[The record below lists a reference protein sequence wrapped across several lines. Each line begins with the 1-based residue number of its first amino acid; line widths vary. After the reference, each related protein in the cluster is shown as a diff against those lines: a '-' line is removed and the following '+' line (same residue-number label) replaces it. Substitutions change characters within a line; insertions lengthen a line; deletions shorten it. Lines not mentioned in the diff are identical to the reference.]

1 MKKRI
6 LSCLMALALCL
17 TLLPTAALAEETE
30 GTAQTPPAVEKAAD
44 PANGEAK
51 QENQPAETKRE
62 NQSAEA
68 KQENQSAEA
77 KQESQLAEVKQ
88 ENQSAEQEE
97 QREDS
102 AAKQAVADV
111 QAMIDALPDA
121 AELDGMDDA
130 EAMEVYEAFQT
141 ACEAYYDTLS
151 EKQQAQL
158 KNTEKLEKLSEW
170 FSQLETLAAG
180 DTHTHC
186 VCGKSVCAED
196 GHGDID
202 FNMWLAS
209 SDYNTL
215 VVGGEGSSSET
226 DGDGLDPVDG
236 KYVLDGGNYYLK
248 TGVDGFNSDVTIDHT
263 ILITG
268 DVTIC
273 LNGQTIQSTATD
285 KPVFEVVS
293 GSLTL
298 TDCKN
303 NQGKVTRA
311 YNKTGGGVEVNGGTF
326 NLYGGKITGNTAA
339 NGGGV
344 KVTGGTVNMYG
355 GEIADN
361 KAAGHVKGTGDGGGV
376 YMSGGTFHM
385 RGGSITNNKTEVY
398 GQGEGN
404 GGGVYVSGG
413 EFNLYDGG
421 SITRNKATGNASAS
435 KGGGVRVGSDEGK
448 KGTFNMYGGE
458 ITYNEA
464 NYGGGVDVYEGT
476 FTMSGGK
483 IANNTTANYGGGVY
497 VDRDFCTFIMS
508 GGSISGNKAGSG
520 GGVYVYSDTFTM
532 RGGEIKDNEA
542 TGNGGGVYLNGG
554 AAFQKGGGQFTV
566 SGKVVI
572 KDNKKGTANNN
583 VYLVSEENPII
594 IGEGGLTDGASIGVT
609 TKNAAAGVAIA
620 TGTGLNDGDAKKFE
634 SDLNGYAVSV
644 NEEQTRLVLVKAH
657 KHYLCGGDECTK
669 NGHTCSAVTF
679 TQWTSTNSLP
689 NTVGDYYLDT
699 DVTLSSTWEPVDGMV
714 LCLNGHSITM
724 DSVNYD
730 AIRVFHSLTL
740 TDCKGEGKTA
750 YGQITHTIM
759 PSGTHYTGGGVMVK
773 GGEFLMFGGKITKNK
788 TNSEMCG
795 GGVMVN
801 GGKFNMYGGEITDN
815 EAYMG
820 GGVMVSD
827 STTNTA
833 SGKFNMYGGS
843 ITNNT
848 ANYNKG
854 DERGGGG
861 GVAVDA
867 GTFTM
872 SGSAEITGNHA
883 ECGGGVYEGA
893 SGTFIMNSGAKIAKN
908 EASGKGGGVYM
919 GASGSKYKFQMTGG
933 SITNNTAAEGGG
945 VYAGKYSTSQFTM
958 TGGSI
963 TNNTATNTG
972 GGVYV
977 TKMTFNMSGGTIAR
991 NNAENEGGGVY
1002 AGRYGTFI
1010 MNAGEITDNEATS
1023 TGGNG
1028 GGVYVGGADSKF
1040 TMSGSASITGNTA
1053 KNGGGVGVYSGAT
1066 FEMNGNASITD
1077 NTATSNGGG
1086 VYEGGG
1092 KFNMSGGA
1100 SISRNEATTG
1110 NGGGVYVGGGVFTMS
1125 GGSITSNHTANKA
1138 NYGGGVYVDTYGTF
1152 NMSGGTIG
1160 GAAAD
1165 KANKAKNGGGVYVSG
1180 GTFNMSGGSITGNDS
1195 NGVFVDDRATF
1206 TVSGAAT
1213 VKGNTREGAASN
1225 VFLAGSKTITI
1236 GGKLTGSPNSIGV
1249 TRGAYLD
1256 IANNVNEDYS
1266 GIFFSDKTQYVVK
1279 YKDSQLVLAKKD
1291 TTAETHTHCLCGKTH
1306 TAIGDHQT
1314 EQEVTFATELKM
1326 ENGKLMKGGSEWTKS
1341 TVNRADGGGEQT
1353 GYVLS
1358 RGEYYLY
1365 GDITLSDAAIL
1376 INGDVKLCLNGHT
1389 IDRANGNAARDYVI
1403 WVLGNDKAH
1412 LTLTDCVGG
1421 GTIKG
1426 GGNGGVDIFG
1436 FCTLDMF
1443 GGTITGNTN
1452 RGVGVGQFG
1461 TFNLYGGKITGNSA
1475 GYGGGVYNGGTVNMY
1490 GGEIRGNTASNKGG
1504 GVYMEASM
1512 GNYQGGILNVS
1523 GAAKITDNTVNG
1535 TACNVYLPSGK
1546 TITIGGA
1553 LTGEAGSIGVTTE
1566 PKPAAGT
1573 PVTVIADTKGITG
1586 LTIHVVSDD
1595 NAYATAVE
1603 GSAIV
1608 LKVKGD
1614 GETHTHTYDGT
1625 WKYDGT
1631 NHWQECTD
1639 ANCPDRDGSVRG
1651 ETAHV
1656 YDNDTD
1662 TTCNV
1667 CGYVRTGTSENI
1679 PVTGITLNTTTAS
1692 LEVGKTT
1699 TLTATVEPS
1708 DATNKSVTW
1717 TSSDTSVATVAPDGT
1732 VTAVKAGAAT
1742 ITATAA
1748 DGSGKSAACTV
1759 TVTGSSTGGNTGG
1772 SSSGGGGG
1780 SSSGGSDSNPIIK
1793 TEMKNNTDG
1802 STTKTET
1809 RRDGSVT
1816 QTTTGKDG
1824 SVSKTETKPNGSSVT
1839 ENKAADGSTG
1849 TVKTDKNG
1857 QTEAKTVLSD
1867 KAIEDAKKNG
1877 EAVKAP
1883 VEVEASRNSSTAP
1896 TVKVELPKGA
1906 GETKVEIPVS
1916 NVKPGTVAVIVHP
1929 DGTEEILKN
1938 SIPTED
1944 GIQLTVD
1951 GSATV
1956 KIVDNSKG
1964 FIDTRNHWAEDEI
1977 DFVSA
1982 RGLVNG
1988 MSDTIYA
1995 PNNSTTRAQLWTIL
2009 ARQNDADLTGGS
2021 IWYEKA
2027 QNWAKAKGVS
2037 DGANPN
2043 AAINRAQ
2050 MVTML
2055 WRAKGQPAA
2064 GGTAHFTDVPADA
2077 YYAGAVSWA
2086 VENGITTGVGNGRFD
2101 PTGACTRAQ
2110 IAAFLTRLYAEK

>member
-51 QENQPAETKRE
+51 QES
-62 NQSAEA
+62 QSAEA
-68 KQENQSAEA
+68 KQENQPAEAKQEGQSAEA
-77 KQESQLAEVKQ
+77 KQESQPSEAKQEGQPAEVKQ
-88 ENQSAEQEE
+88 ENQPAEQEE
-97 QREDS
+97 QQEDS
-102 AAKQAVADV
+102 AAKQAVAAV

-141 ACEAYYDTLS
+141 ACEAYYDTLN
-151 EKQQAQL
+151 EEQQAQL
-158 KNTEKLEKLSEW
+158 KNTEKLAALSER

-180 DTHTHC
+180 EHQNHG
-186 VCGKSVCAED
+186 VCGKSDCTED
-196 GHGDID
+196 GHGNID
-202 FNMWLAS
+202 FNKWLVSSAS
-209 SDYNTL
+209 NTL
-215 VVGGEGSSSET
+215 EVGEGDKADA
-226 DGDGLDPVDG
+226 DGQELVDG
-236 KYVLDGGNYYLK
+236 KYYVLSGGNYYLK
-248 TGVDGFNSDVTIDHT
+248 TGKDVTIKYP
-263 ILITG
+263 IRITG
-268 DVTIC
+268 TVTICLNGQTIESSAKDQPVFEVVSGGKLTLTDCKNNNKAKVTRAYNSHGGGVEVNGGKFNLYGGSITKNTADNGGGVKVDGGTFNLYNGGSITNNKAEGKNSTGGGVYVVNGTFTMSGGTISGNTANYTNGADGGVGVYNDATFIMNGGEITGNTASSFSGGVGVHSRGTFKMNGGTIGGTTDGDANNAKYGGGVNVGNNGKFEMSGGKISGNKATENGGGVYMDGTTFTVSGAAVIKDNKKDTANNNVYLRGNKYITIDGTLDGGASIGVTTDKTPDAGGTIPIATATTGTGLTAGDAAKFISDKSGYAVSVKPDGTGLVLVKAHTHCICGNSSCSVDGHGAAVTFATVLPQALLEQNRYTLSDGTYYLSSTLSPAEKIEITGTVTIC
-273 LNGQTIQSTATD
+273 LNGQTIQSKAAD
-285 KPVFEVVS
+285 KPVFEIAS
-293 GSLTL
+293 GGKLTL
-298 TDCKN
+298 TDCTSN
-303 NQGKVTRA
+303 PGKVTHFSDG
-311 YNKTGGGVEVNGGTF
+311 TGSGVEVKEGTF
-326 NLYGGKITGNTAA
+326 D
-339 NGGGV
+339 
-344 KVTGGTVNMYG
+344 MYG
-355 GEIADN
+355 GEI
-361 KAAGHVKGTGDGGGV
+361 TGN
-376 YMSGGTFHM
+376 SA
-385 RGGSITNNKTEVY
+385 S
-398 GQGEGN
+398 N
-404 GGGVYVSGG
+404 GGGVYVWGGSKFDLYGGKISGNKVNNDGGGVCVAATG
-413 EFNLYDGG
+413 EFNM
-421 SITRNKATGNASAS
+421 R
-435 KGGGVRVGSDEGK
+435 
-448 KGTFNMYGGE
+448 GGE
-458 ITYNEA
+458 ISGNIAAT
-464 NYGGGVDVYEGT
+464 YGGGVYVATTGEFNMRGGT
-476 FTMSGGK
+476 IGGAAADK
-483 IANNTTANYGGGVY
+483 ANKANKANYGGGVY
-497 VDRDFCTFIMS
+497 VD
-508 GGSISGNKAGSG
+508 G
-520 GGVYVYSDTFTM
+520 GG
-532 RGGEIKDNEA
+532 
-542 TGNGGGVYLNGG
+542 
-554 AAFQKGGGQFTV
+554 
-566 SGKVVI
+566 
-572 KDNKKGTANNN
+572 
-583 VYLVSEENPII
+583 
-594 IGEGGLTDGASIGVT
+594 
-609 TKNAAAGVAIA
+609 
-620 TGTGLNDGDAKKFE
+620 
-634 SDLNGYAVSV
+634 
-644 NEEQTRLVLVKAH
+644 
-657 KHYLCGGDECTK
+657 
-669 NGHTCSAVTF
+669 
-679 TQWTSTNSLP
+679 
-689 NTVGDYYLDT
+689 
-699 DVTLSSTWEPVDGMV
+699 TL
-714 LCLNGHSITM
+714 
-724 DSVNYD
+724 
-730 AIRVFHSLTL
+730 
-740 TDCKGEGKTA
+740 
-750 YGQITHTIM
+750 
-759 PSGTHYTGGGVMVK
+759 
-773 GGEFLMFGGKITKNK
+773 
-788 TNSEMCG
+788 
-795 GGVMVN
+795 
-801 GGKFNMYGGEITDN
+801 
-815 EAYMG
+815 
-820 GGVMVSD
+820 
-827 STTNTA
+827 
-833 SGKFNMYGGS
+833 
-843 ITNNT
+843 
-848 ANYNKG
+848 
-854 DERGGGG
+854 
-861 GVAVDA
+861 
-867 GTFTM
+867 
-872 SGSAEITGNHA
+872 
-883 ECGGGVYEGA
+883 
-893 SGTFIMNSGAKIAKN
+893 
-908 EASGKGGGVYM
+908 
-919 GASGSKYKFQMTGG
+919 
-933 SITNNTAAEGGG
+933 
-945 VYAGKYSTSQFTM
+945 
-958 TGGSI
+958 
-963 TNNTATNTG
+963 
-972 GGVYV
+972 
-977 TKMTFNMSGGTIAR
+977 NMSGGTL
-991 NNAENEGGGVY
+991 NMSG
-1002 AGRYGTFI
+1002 
-1010 MNAGEITDNEATS
+1010 GEISVNTATS
-1023 TGGNG
+1023 NG
-1028 GGVYVGGADSKF
+1028 GGVYVGG
-1040 TMSGSASITGNTA
+1040 SGSTFIMNGNASITDNTA

-1138 NYGGGVYVDTYGTF
+1138 NYGGGVYVDTHGTF

-1306 TAIGDHQT
+1306 TAIGDHKTDTQI
-1314 EQEVTFATELKM
+1314 TFATKLWMDNGVLKKG
-1326 ENGKLMKGGSEWTKS
+1326 NGDWTKG
-1341 TVNRADGGGEQT
+1341 TVNRADGGAVSHE
-1353 GYVLS
+1353 GYVLTTGS
-1358 RGEYYLY
+1358 YYLEN
-1365 GDITLSDAAIL
+1365 DLTLSGAAIL
-1376 INGDVKLCLNGHT
+1376 IDGDVKLCLNGHT
-1389 IDRANGNAARDYVI
+1389 IDRANGNAPSDYVI
-1403 WVLGNDKAH
+1403 WVLGENKAH

-1475 GYGGGVYNGGTVNMY
+1475 GFGGGVYNGGTVNMY
-1490 GGEIRGNTASNKGG
+1490 GGEISDNTASNKGG
-1504 GVYMEASM
+1504 GVYMEASV

-1523 GAAKITDNTVNG
+1523 GAAKITDNTVKGVAN
-1535 TACNVYLPSGK
+1535 NVYLPSGK
-1546 TITIGGA
+1546 TIAIG
-1553 LTGEAGSIGVTTE
+1553 TGGLSGTIGVTTE

-1573 PVTVIADTKGITG
+1573 PVTVIAATKGISG
-1586 LTIHVVSDD
+1586 LTTHVVSDD

-1614 GETHTHTYDGT
+1614 G
-1625 WKYDGT
+1625 
-1631 NHWQECTD
+1631 
-1639 ANCPDRDGSVRG
+1639 G
-1651 ETAHV
+1651 ETPEIVPVSGVAL
-1656 YDNDTD
+1656 NK
-1662 TTCNV
+1662 
-1667 CGYVRTGTSENI
+1667 TSTSI
-1679 PVTGITLNTTTAS
+1679 S
-1692 LEVGKTT
+1692 VGNSEK
-1699 TLTATVEPS
+1699 LTATVEPN
-1708 DATNKSVTW
+1708 DATNKNVTW

-1732 VTAVKAGAAT
+1732 VTAVKAGTAT
-1742 ITATAA
+1742 ITATAEGDNSKFA
-1748 DGSGKSAACTV
+1748 TCTV
-1759 TVTGSSTGGNTGG
+1759 TVTGGTTPSQPSNPGGSTGGNTGG

-1793 TEMKNNTDG
+1793 TETKNNADG

-1849 TVKTDKNG
+1849 TVKIDKNG
-1857 QTEAKTVLSD
+1857 QTEAAAKVSG
-1867 KAIEDAKKNG
+1867 KAVEDAKKSG

-1883 VEVEASRNSSTAP
+1883 VEVKASRDSSTAP

-1916 NVKPGTVAVIVHP
+1916 NVKSGTVAVLVHP

-1951 GSATV
+1951 GNATV

-1964 FIDTRNHWAEDEI
+1964 FIDTQDHWAEDAI

-1988 MSDTIYA
+1988 MSATIYA

-2009 ARQNDADLTGGS
+2009 ARQNDADLSGGS

-2027 QNWAKAKGVS
+2027 QNWAKSEGVS

-2055 WRAKGQPAA
+2055 WRAMGQPAA
-2064 GGTAHFTDVPADA
+2064 GGAANFTDVSADS
-2077 YYAGAVSWA
+2077 YYAQAVAWA
-2086 VENGITTGVGNGRFD
+2086 IENGITTGVGGGKFD

-2110 IAAFLTRLYAEK
+2110 IAAFLARLYAEK